1 MQIDVAS
8 VLRARLPRHYRYIP
22 KPLIRWVERTICQ
35 DQMNEMLRVNAGL
48 RDADFCRGVLAHL
61 GITWHARGHV
71 DLLASTPRPLIVSN
85 HPLGGLDGIVM
96 IDFITRTCG
105 PGMRFL
111 VNDLLMAIEPLSG
124 VFLPVNKH
132 GSQSRSATA
141 AIDAVFASDVPLVIF
156 PAGLVSRR
164 RQGSVADL
172 TWRKMFVNKA
182 IASGRP
188 VIPVHFS
195 GHNSSFFYTFAN
207 LREHLGLKFNIEM
220 VYLPREVFRA
230 AGSEFTISVGEPI
243 PPSELR
249 GGSAAAATAADI
261 RAKVYELA
269 RPTV

>member
-1 MQIDVAS
+1 MKIDVDA
-8 VLRARLPRHYRYIP
+8 VLRDRLPRHYRFIP
-22 KPLIRWVERTICQ
+22 RPLVRWVERTICQ
-35 DQMNEMLRVNAGL
+35 EQMNEMLRINHGL
-48 RDADFCRGVLAHL
+48 RDADFCRGVLSHL
-61 GITWHARGHV
+61 GITWSARGCV
-71 DLLASTPRPLIVSN
+71 DRLAATPRPLIVSN

-132 GSQSRSATA
+132 GAQSRAASA
-141 AIDAVFASDVPLVIF
+141 AIDEAMASSAPLVIF

-164 RQGSVADL
+164 RNGHVADL
-172 TWRKMFVNKA
+172 TWQKMFVNKA

-207 LREHLGLKFNIEM
+207 LRERLGLKFNIEM
-220 VYLPREVFRA
+220 VFLPREVFRA
-230 AGSEFTISVGEPI
+230 AGSAFTISVGAPV

-249 GGSAAAATAADI
+249 GGAAAAATAADI
-261 RAKVYELA
+261 RRRVYALA
-269 RPTV
+269 